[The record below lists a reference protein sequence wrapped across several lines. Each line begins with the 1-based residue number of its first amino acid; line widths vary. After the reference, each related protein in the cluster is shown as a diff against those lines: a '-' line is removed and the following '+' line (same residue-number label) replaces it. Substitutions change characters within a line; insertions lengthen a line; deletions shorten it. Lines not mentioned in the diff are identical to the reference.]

1 MRAILQRVS
10 EASVTTNEQTI
21 GKIGLG
27 WLVLLGFQETD
38 DDEDIEYV
46 CQKVLKLRLF
56 SDEENKFNLSVQD
69 IKGSLLLVSQFTLY
83 GDCRKGNRPS
93 FQNAA
98 PAAKAETLW
107 LKSVQAF
114 KRSGITV
121 ETGQFQ
127 ANMKI
132 SLINDGPVTMILE
145 SKAK

>member
-56 SDEENKFNLSVQD
+56 PNEENKFNLSVQD

-98 PAAKAETLW
+98 PAAKAE
-107 LKSVQAF
+107 S
-114 KRSGITV
+114 
-121 ETGQFQ
+121 
-127 ANMKI
+127 
-132 SLINDGPVTMILE
+132 
-145 SKAK
+145 